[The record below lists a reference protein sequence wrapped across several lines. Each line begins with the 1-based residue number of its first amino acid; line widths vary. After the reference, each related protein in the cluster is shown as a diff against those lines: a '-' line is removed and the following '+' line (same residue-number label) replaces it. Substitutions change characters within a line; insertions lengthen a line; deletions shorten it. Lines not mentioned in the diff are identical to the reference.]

1 MNVLRSLRESRTV
14 RLGLGLLSSKNV
26 RRALAVGVLALAA
39 VLGYR
44 TSIMWLG
51 LIGLVMGTVVL
62 LEYPRVVA
70 LAIVPAALYFPF
82 EFGTGTAVALNAAT
96 VLIPV
101 LMAVWLLDALRRR
114 SLRIVPSRVHRPL
127 FLFVGAGL
135 FSLGVGNAT
144 WDPAVPRSGSFILAQ
159 IAQWALFGFSAGA
172 FLLPANLLR
181 DRAWLQR
188 LTFSYLAFAGIAA
201 FLFVAG
207 GGAQIVHQWPLTV
220 ALIRAPFWLL
230 LAAVAVGQL
239 LFNDTLS
246 TGWRLFLSAVFG
258 AVVIAVFLLERETA
272 SHWVGVATVCAALA
286 WLRWRRWRWL
296 AVLILVVLLLTGFLS
311 SYIYDFAGGEEEWNV
326 SGGSRLVLI
335 ERVIKVSLRNP
346 ITGIGPAAYRPYAR
360 IEPLFYRG
368 AYWVDPLV
376 SSHNNYVDL
385 FSHVGLLG
393 LGLFLWFAIEVILL
407 ALRLRK
413 HYTSGFAAG
422 YVNGM
427 LATWVGSLVLMMLA
441 DWILPFVYNI
451 GFPGFQ
457 ASVLVWLFLGG
468 LVALEHLPESEGTQS
483 CCGESS

>member
-1 MNVLRSLRESRTV
+1 MNVLRSFRETRIV
-14 RLGLGLLSSKNV
+14 RLGLGLLSGKGLGRV
-26 RRALAVGVLALAA
+26 LAVGVLALAA
-39 VLGYR
+39 LLGHR

-51 LIGLVMGTVVL
+51 LIGLVIGAAVL
-62 LEYPRVVA
+62 LEYPRVVT
-70 LAIVPAALYFPF
+70 LAIVPAALYLPF
-82 EFGTGTAVALNAAT
+82 EVSTGTAVALNAAT
-96 VLIPV
+96 ALIPV
-101 LMAVWLLDALRRR
+101 LMAVWVLDALRRR
-114 SLRIVPSRVHRPL
+114 SLCIVPSRVHRPL
-127 FLFVGAGL
+127 FLFLGAGL
-135 FSLGVGNAT
+135 LSLGVGYVT

-159 IAQWALFGFSAGA
+159 LAQWAIFGFSVVA

-181 DRAWLQR
+181 DRVWLHR
-188 LTFSYLAFAGIAA
+188 LTFSYLVFAGIAA
-201 FLFVAG
+201 FLFVSG
-207 GGAQIVHQWPLTV
+207 GGAQIIYQGRLTV

-230 LAAVAVGQL
+230 LAAVAGGQL

-246 TGWRLFLSAVFG
+246 TGWRLFLLAAFG
-258 AVVIAVFLLERETA
+258 AVGIAVLRLERETA
-272 SHWVGVATVCAALA
+272 SHWVGVGTVCAALV
-286 WLRWRRWRWL
+286 WMRWRRWRWL
-296 AVLILVVLLLTGFLS
+296 AVLVLVVLLLTGFLS
-311 SYIYDFAGGEEEWNV
+311 SSIYDLAGGEDEWNQ

-346 ITGIGPAAYRPYAR
+346 VTGIGPAAYRPYAR

-393 LGLFLWFAIEVILL
+393 LGLFVWFAVEVTLL
-407 ALRLRK
+407 GFRLSKR
-413 HYTSGFAAG
+413 YTKGFVAG

-427 LATWVGSLVLMMLA
+427 IAAWAGALVVMLLA

-468 LVALEHLPESEGTQS
+468 LVALENMPGTTS
-483 CCGESS
+483 D